1 MTVFNTPKLFGF
13 DNQMNLLLDRTHSE
27 HMAFQQGMFVG
38 QGSRISEMG
47 KQIGADTV
55 ARAGTFQDAMLHAL
69 DKVSA
74 QNQFASNLHQAAITD
89 PDSVNAHDITI
100 AQAQAN
106 MSLNITRNVLN
117 RLVQGLRDIINI
129 R

>member
-1 MTVFNTPKLFGF
+1 MTVFYTPRLLGF
-13 DNQMNLLLDRTHSE
+13 DSHMSLQLERTHPE
-27 HMAFQQGMFVG
+27 HMALQQGMFSD
-38 QGSRISEMG
+38 QGARITEMG
-47 KQIGADTV
+47 KKIGADAV
-55 ARAGTFQDAMLHAL
+55 SRAGTFQDAMLGAI

-74 QNQFASNLHQAAITD
+74 QQQFASNLHQTAITD
-89 PDSVNAHDITI
+89 PDLVNVHDITI

-117 RLVQGLRDIINI
+117 RVVQGWRDVINV

>member
-1 MTVFNTPKLFGF
+1 MTLFYTPRLQGF
-13 DNQMNLLLDRTHSE
+13 SSGMNLELSLTHPE
-27 HMAFQQGMFVG
+27 HMPFNRDNFIGRG
-38 QGSRISEMG
+38 NLINEMS
-47 KQIGADTV
+47 KQIGADVV

-117 RLVQGLRDIINI
+117 RLVQGWRDIINI

>member
-1 MTVFNTPKLFGF
+1 MTVFYTPKLFGF
-13 DNQMNLLLDRTHSE
+13 ENQMNLRLDRTHSD

-38 QGSRISEMG
+38 QGSRITEMS
-47 KQIGADTV
+47 KQIGADAVT
-55 ARAGTFQDAMLHAL
+55 RAGTFQDTMLQAL
-69 DKVSA
+69 DRVSA
-74 QNQFASNLHQAAITD
+74 QNQFASNLHQAAIVD
-89 PDSVNAHDITI
+89 PDSVNVHDITI

-117 RLVQGLRDIINI
+117 RVVQGWRDLINI